1 MRIDSRVRS
10 ARNRPPVFPGP
21 ALPAVASIVLSGVKV
36 MMASGDD
43 VGEAPSE
50 PSRLPAYQV
59 QTVGSYTARVR
70 AARIESLFRRHMEST
85 VRLTRVIGMRRPI
98 INAARNSPP
107 PLDMVLATV
116 RSAAELAEMV
126 SGHTAELV
134 AIARQAG
141 ASWSQIGAAL
151 GITKQA
157 AHERFRNSPRQLP
170 MRFTSVDASDS
181 QAAQ

>member
-10 ARNRPPVFPGP
+10 APNRPAFTGP
-21 ALPAVASIVLSGVKV
+21 AFPAVAPIVLSGVKV
-36 MMASGDD
+36 MMAWEDDIGEVPSG
-43 VGEAPSE
+43 PSQ
-50 PSRLPAYQV
+50 LPAFEV
-59 QTVGSYTARVR
+59 QPAGSYTARLR
-70 AARIESLFRRHMEST
+70 AARIKSLFRRHMEST
-85 VRLTRVIGMRRPI
+85 VRLTRVIDMRRPI
-98 INAARNSPP
+98 INAARDSPP

-116 RSAAELAEMV
+116 RSAADLAEMV

-141 ASWSQIGAAL
+141 ASWSQIGEAL

-170 MRFTSVDASDS
+170 MRLTSVDDSDS